1 MVRGW
6 KWKIIVNVD
15 IIYVEDSATISGCA
29 VFLSEGGVECV
40 TANKKE
46 LLTCVKKSVP
56 EAFSPV
62 QRRRNAN
69 NMHFYVFQKEN
80 CR

>member
-6 KWKIIVNVD
+6 KWKLIVNVD
-15 IIYVEDSATISGCA
+15 IIHVEDSATISAVA

>member
-15 IIYVEDSATISGCA
+15 IIYVEDSATIAAVS

-69 NMHFYVFQKEN
+69 SMHFYVFQKEN

>member
-15 IIYVEDSATISGCA
+15 IIYVEDSATIAAVS

>member
-15 IIYVEDSATISGCA
+15 ITYVEDSATIAAVS